1 MGLRAT
7 LAKAVTS
14 AFTALGD
21 IPEACTYRRT
31 SSTYNPT
38 TGANVIVNTDT
49 AITKGVFVKYEGMEV
64 DKIVVL
70 ASDVK
75 FLVRKSELS
84 TIVPNL
90 ATDKLIRT
98 SDSKTYNIIRYS
110 IDPSGSVITLQ
121 LRSPS

>member
-1 MGLRAT
+1 MSLRAIF
-7 LAKAVTS
+7 AKGVKS
-14 AFTALGD
+14 AFTALGN

-31 SSTYNPT
+31 SSTYNPA
-38 TGANVIVNTDT
+38 TGSNVITNSDT
-49 AITKGVFVKYEGMEV
+49 AITKGVFVKYDGFEV
-64 DKIVVL
+64 DRVTIL

-75 FLVRKSELS
+75 FLVQKSELS

-90 ATDKLIRT
+90 ATDKLVRT
-98 SDSKTYNIIRYS
+98 SESKTYNIIRYS